1 MEKRSGVG
9 KPGANAISR
18 ALAALLIIATTAV
31 ATHADEIRQVAGHI
45 PVAAA
50 DAVQPI
56 AVIDRTDIEL
66 SGMSNV
72 RDLLLSRLKY
82 NSFGLR
88 RPFVLGSG
96 RVAILVNGRR
106 ISDSRLMTDL
116 NFELDALPISAVE
129 RIEILSDS
137 AAALHG
143 GHAIAGAVNI
153 VLKRDHEGVE
163 VRASH
168 DRPLRRGGDSLHGSA
183 LWGQTLERGH
193 LLIGA
198 DVFHRGEIRDTDRD
212 YSRASWMPGGS
223 FADTAGVSVGGNTLF
238 IPTKDDPGN
247 PTIIYVPNADSDSI
261 ARALGTCD
269 GNAYTGELNAPYGIP
284 GTGCGFAWA
293 KIAWSRERFERESLF
308 LNLDYPVGE
317 DADMYIDG
325 RFAQG
330 DTAFRYA
337 PAVDTFSFTPSAAF
351 RQELLQ
357 DPDIATLPDKLRVA
371 HRFVGHGNRDWLTD
385 KQEYDLTLG
394 LRGRFARGIG
404 GIGYDAHLRYYRHDA
419 TEAGD
424 TFVSQSKIQSA
435 IEEGRYNLQN
445 PLSRDAAHLAAI
457 RETGLRLTRDQITD
471 HKTARASLDGAAFA
485 LGGGDARWAA
495 GAEVAHE
502 DWQDVYDYRDV
513 VNASYEASDVLGSA
527 GNSAS
532 GQRRRWSAFTEASLP
547 LHGDWDVVLAGRRD
561 DHDDV
566 GATFSY
572 QVASQYRLHKAL
584 AVRGSWSE
592 GSRAPSLYAL
602 HKSESLSY
610 PLVCDTKT
618 FTGDL
623 KDCDEYQVQRASG
636 RNPELEPD
644 EADSLSFGAMTGLG
658 PFSLSADWFR
668 IRLSGESAQLS
679 AQSIINLDA
688 EGRLPPGAKVQREGS
703 VITRIESPLVNAGE
717 TDASGID
724 FRAGAGWK
732 ADWADIVLDA
742 RWLHVTRSESRVNG
756 VVQPGD
762 YPRDRVHASLRASR
776 GDFSASWSVLAVSG
790 YWNIRRSARYKAWV
804 GHDITLRW
812 RDAFGLS
819 GMDLTGGVLN
829 VGDRGPSTDP
839 TVPGSQ
845 GADTTLDSV
854 RGRTIF
860 LTAKMSF

>member
-1 MEKRSGVG
+1 MSSTEGRSATRIG
-9 KPGANAISR
+9 
-18 ALAALLIIATTAV
+18 TTAAPRGCRAV
-31 ATHADEIRQVAGHI
+31 PSPIRPAFRWAAT
-45 PVAAA
+45 PSSS
-50 DAVQPI
+50 PPK
-56 AVIDRTDIEL
+56 RTLTI
-66 SGMSNV
+66 
-72 RDLLLSRLKY
+72 
-82 NSFGLR
+82 
-88 RPFVLGSG
+88 
-96 RVAILVNGRR
+96 
-106 ISDSRLMTDL
+106 
-116 NFELDALPISAVE
+116 
-129 RIEILSDS
+129 
-137 AAALHG
+137 
-143 GHAIAGAVNI
+143 
-153 VLKRDHEGVE
+153 
-163 VRASH
+163 
-168 DRPLRRGGDSLHGSA
+168 
-183 LWGQTLERGH
+183 QT
-193 LLIGA
+193 I
-198 DVFHRGEIRDTDRD
+198 F
-212 YSRASWMPGGS
+212 
-223 FADTAGVSVGGNTLF
+223 
-238 IPTKDDPGN
+238 
-247 PTIIYVPNADSDSI
+247 YVPNADSDSI
-261 ARALGTCD
+261 ARPLGACD

-293 KIAWSRERFERESLF
+293 EIAWSRQRFERESLF

-317 DADMYIDG
+317 DADMYVDG

-330 DTAFRYA
+330 DTAFRFA
-337 PAVDTFSFTPSAAF
+337 PAVDTFSFMPPEAL
-351 RQELLQ
+351 RLELLQ
-357 DPDIATLPDKLRVA
+357 DPDIAELPDMLRVA

-385 KQEYDLTLG
+385 MQEYDLTLG
-394 LRGRFARGIG
+394 LRGRFAG

-424 TFVSQSKIQSA
+424 TFVSQSKIQNA
-435 IEEGRYNLQN
+435 IVDGRYNLQN
-445 PLSRDAAHLAAI
+445 PLSRDAVHLAAI

-471 HKTARASLDGAAFA
+471 HKTARASFDGAAFA
-485 LGGGDARWAA
+485 LGGGDVRWAA
-495 GAEVAHE
+495 GAEVARE

-513 VNASYEASDVLGSA
+513 DNTFYEASDVLGSA

-572 QVASQYRLHKAL
+572 HVASQYRLHEAL

-602 HKSESLSY
+602 HKSESLGY

-636 RNPELEPD
+636 GNPELEPD

-668 IRLSGESAQLS
+668 IRLSGEPAQLS

-732 ADWADIVLDA
+732 ADWADMVLDA

-762 YPRDRVHASLRASR
+762 YPRNRVHASLRASR